1 MNFFTP
7 AAGLPIV
14 PHRSSLAAAPLR
26 FAPAGDLARRVIVN
40 CPFAGF
46 VRALLCGDGGGAA
59 DHAVEVVCMLWRW
72 IVCRVRVEVALWQ
85 CYWGA
90 RRWGD
95 WWSAEYCGSHSQLM
109 WIFSMLAIAA
119 FCILLPLAL
128 DGVTF
133 SLRWL
138 LGRLLRW

>member
-1 MNFFTP
+1 MNFSAP

-72 IVCRVRVEVALWQ
+72 IVRRARVEVALWQ

-90 RRWGD
+90 RRRGD
-95 WWSAEYCGSHSQLM
+95 WWSAEYCARHSILLWVM
-109 WIFSMLAIAA
+109 GVLVVAV
-119 FCILLPLAL
+119 FCILVPLTL
-128 DGVTF
+128 DGLGF
-133 SLRWL
+133 LLRWL
-138 LGRLLRW
+138 LRW

>member
-1 MNFFTP
+1 MNFFAP

-26 FAPAGDLARRVIVN
+26 SAPAGDLARRVIVN

-46 VRALLCGDGGGAA
+46 VRARSDCDGGGAA

-72 IVCRVRVEVALWQ
+72 IVRRAWVEVALWQ

-90 RRWGD
+90 RRRGD
-95 WWSAEYCGSHSQLM
+95 WWSAEYCARHSILLWVM
-109 WIFSMLAIAA
+109 GVLVVAA
-119 FCILLPLAL
+119 VFMLLPLAL
-128 DGVTF
+128 DGLVF
-133 SLRWL
+133 WLRWL
-138 LGRLLRW
+138 LRW